1 MSKEERALSENRAE
15 SRLPD
20 DESAYQALAEVHDD
34 ARWAFG
40 TGFDD
45 PLSGLDSA
53 VPPGVDGASLAAYCL
68 MLGDDA
74 LVASQRLTE
83 WVTRAPELEE
93 EVALANIGLDLLG
106 QARLLLARAAK
117 ADPSVVPAGDTHV
130 PEDALAYFREQHDF
144 RNVRL
149 CELPDGDFACCTVR
163 LLVFASWRL
172 AVFARLAGSADPVLA
187 AIAAKGVKE
196 LTYHRDYAARWVVRL
211 GDSTP
216 VARAKVE
223 AALAQVWPWVPELF
237 RTSAVE
243 ARLPGVAVDPAAVR
257 AEVDAVLG
265 EVLAAATLPVPATAP
280 AALVAGRAGRDGVH
294 TEALGYLLAEMQS
307 VARAHPGATW

>member
-1 MSKEERALSENRAE
+1 MH
-15 SRLPD
+15 PD
-20 DESAYQALAEVHDD
+20 DESAYAALAEVHEG

-45 PLSGLDSA
+45 PLSGVDTT
-53 VPPGVDGASLAAYCL
+53 VPAGVDGAALAAYCV

-74 LVASQRLTE
+74 LVSAQRLTG

-106 QARLLLARAAK
+106 QARLLLSRAAQ
-117 ADPSVVPAGDTHV
+117 ADPAVVPAGGTDV
-130 PEDALAYFREQHDF
+130 PEDALAYFREQHEF

-149 CELPDGDFACCTVR
+149 CELDNGDFAFSIVR
-163 LLVFASWRL
+163 LLVLSAWRL
-172 AVFARLAGSADPVLA
+172 AVFDRLTGSADPVLA

-196 LTYHRDYAARWVVRL
+196 LTYHRDHAARWVVRL

-216 VARAKVE
+216 VARVKVE
-223 AALAQVWPWVPELF
+223 AALAAVWPWLPELF

-243 ARLPGVAVDPAAVR
+243 AALPGVAVDPAAVR
-257 AEVDAVLG
+257 AEVDAVLDQ
-265 EVLAAATLPVPATAP
+265 VLTAATLTAP
-280 AALVAGRAGRDGVH
+280 EVPPAAPVAGRTGRDGVH
-294 TEALGYLLAEMQS
+294 TEALSYLLAELQS